1 MFKNTEGSLFQI
13 YFLLYEIWCLKL
25 TTTHIYHLETLD
37 FNLGTKHTHESH
49 LSSLQKNRIKR
60 IDGMF
65 CKDDRCEWW
74 VFGQSR
80 R

>member
-37 FNLGTKHTHESH
+37 FNLGTKHTHNSH
-49 LSSLQKNRIKR
+49 LSSLQNITSTRLMRFFVKM
-60 IDGMF
+60 IDVRG
-65 CKDDRCEWW
+65 W
-74 VFGQSR
+74 VGLIP
-80 R
+80 